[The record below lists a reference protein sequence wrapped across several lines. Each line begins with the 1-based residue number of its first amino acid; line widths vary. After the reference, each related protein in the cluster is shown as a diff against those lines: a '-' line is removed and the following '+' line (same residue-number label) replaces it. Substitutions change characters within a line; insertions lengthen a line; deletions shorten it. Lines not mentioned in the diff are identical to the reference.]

1 MKKIIFLL
9 LSLVMFTALAVGIN
23 AGTDYIKPNPPITVE
38 ITTPTVDGNITKT
51 EGWSAPIYMN
61 EDTLNYRYRDKP
73 LTIWAEVRFAMDMS
87 GVYFCA
93 DIYDGIS
100 VHDPNG
106 SEVPTDNGFVPSI
119 EYWTGALIGDKFTMN
134 LDPLG
139 IINSLGPMAG
149 TDVVPA
155 YSVRMLEGGQL
166 IVDSLY
172 DRPNETLDTFKAEC
186 RVTENGWCFEVFI
199 GWDEIIE
206 DFNDIIKDYPEY
218 TNGDITL
225 DINDIIC
232 DTSLI
237 KAGCIY
243 EDWYYDDP
251 ENYPEVYNVYT
262 TASETR
268 IDGRPGYGAIREV
281 GSDSLGIDIN
291 FRLPCSKGGHRWSD
305 WIRIKEPTYFEKGR
319 DCSLCNRC
327 GDVIYR
333 DVDILEYRNTFTDV
347 KGGSWYAEGVKYC
360 VMKGYMSGMN
370 KFRFE
375 PNSMLTREQCVLIL
389 ANLFDVDTA
398 KYKNKD
404 SGFKDVPTGKWY
416 SGAIAWSKQSGI
428 ISGMSEDT
436 FGRGQYIKRDAFA
449 RILYVAADHMGMP
462 MKGRADL
469 SRYVDYNKVQD
480 WAYDELAWA
489 VVNGII
495 TSTKDDVLMLSPRDE
510 VKRSQCA
517 TMLWQ
522 MGELYDKYLEM
533 GLIED
538 KWR

>member
-1 MKKIIFLL
+1 MFILIFVLM
-9 LSLVMFTALAVGIN
+9 LSALAIGIN

-38 ITTPTVDGNITKT
+38 ITTPTVDGNITLT
-51 EGWSAPIYMN
+51 EGWSAPVYMN

-73 LTIWAEVRFAMDMS
+73 LTMWAEVRFAMDMS
-87 GVYFCA
+87 GFYFCA

-106 SEVPTDNGFVPSI
+106 SEVPTDNGFVPSV